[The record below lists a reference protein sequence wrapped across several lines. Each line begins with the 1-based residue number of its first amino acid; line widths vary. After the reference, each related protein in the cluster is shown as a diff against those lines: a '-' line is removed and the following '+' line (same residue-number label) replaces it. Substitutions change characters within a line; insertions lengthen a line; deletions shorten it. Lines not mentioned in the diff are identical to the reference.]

1 VDTHRKSRH
10 MRTVEWNHPRR
21 QSRKSPCERGVSN
34 HSRFVTNGPRRSS
47 DFPGILDAASTI
59 FRRNLMAVDSPP
71 SSVRHSWQITAI
83 PTTCASGVAPLLV
96 ALGDA
101 GIVVTRA
108 QTKYYQDME
117 A

>member
-1 VDTHRKSRH
+1 
-10 MRTVEWNHPRR
+10 
-21 QSRKSPCERGVSN
+21 
-34 HSRFVTNGPRRSS
+34 
-47 DFPGILDAASTI
+47 
-59 FRRNLMAVDSPP
+59 MAVDSPP

-117 A
+117 AYVLTVDQPAKAMSVLQAMGCHIQRLSPGTEDNAIVELVTFASEIRIRSI